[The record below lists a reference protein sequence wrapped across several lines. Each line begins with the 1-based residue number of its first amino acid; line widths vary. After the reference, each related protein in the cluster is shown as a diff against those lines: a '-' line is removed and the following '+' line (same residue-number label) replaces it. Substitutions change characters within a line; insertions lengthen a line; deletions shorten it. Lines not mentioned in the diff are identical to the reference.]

1 MQPEILTVRD
11 LSVTFRSNGQE
22 VRAVDG
28 ISFSL
33 SPGKTLGIVGESG
46 SGKSVT
52 ALALMKLLPAPPALI
67 TAAAITFCPGDGT
80 KLSLLEADLRTMRRI
95 RGNRI
100 SMIFQEPMSS
110 LNPVMRC
117 GEQVDEAIR
126 AHRKISRREARTRTL
141 ALFSETRLNDPE
153 GVYHAFP
160 HEISGGQKQRV
171 MIAMAVASGPGIL
184 IADEPTTALDVTVQK
199 SIVALLKDLQSRYG
213 MALMFITHDLGL
225 IAGIADDLA
234 VMRNG
239 KIVESGPAKTVL
251 SNPRH
256 PYTQA
261 LLACRPTMGKI
272 PDRLPAIRNL
282 EDPYETLNIRPKQRD
297 EEQYRE
303 KLSAIYYQS
312 PLMETRDL
320 SLVYPGRRGRRHDL
334 GVTALDSVTIDVYP
348 GEVLGLV
355 GESGCGKTTLGRTIL
370 RLVDPAIGR
379 IIYNGINLTALTS
392 GKLRKIRKEIQI
404 IFQDPFASLNPLKTA
419 GNTLLEAMKVH
430 GIGKDSTERK
440 VLALDLLEKTG
451 LEPAHFDRYPHELS
465 GGQRQRLSIARALSV
480 RPRFIVCDESVSAL
494 DVSVQAQVL
503 NLLKDIKKEFG
514 LTYLFI
520 SHDLAVVRFISDRI
534 LIMKDGKIIE
544 TGSTEK
550 IFGNPEQEYT
560 RQLIEAA
567 SYEQQ
572 AIN

>member
-1 MQPEILTVRD
+1 
-11 LSVTFRSNGQE
+11 
-22 VRAVDG
+22 
-28 ISFSL
+28 
-33 SPGKTLGIVGESG
+33 
-46 SGKSVT
+46 
-52 ALALMKLLPAPPALI
+52 
-67 TAAAITFCPGDGT
+67 
-80 KLSLLEADLRTMRRI
+80 
-95 RGNRI
+95 
-100 SMIFQEPMSS
+100 
-110 LNPVMRC
+110 
-117 GEQVDEAIR
+117 
-126 AHRKISRREARTRTL
+126 
-141 ALFSETRLNDPE
+141 
-153 GVYHAFP
+153 
-160 HEISGGQKQRV
+160 
-171 MIAMAVASGPGIL
+171 
-184 IADEPTTALDVTVQK
+184 
-199 SIVALLKDLQSRYG
+199 
-213 MALMFITHDLGL
+213 
-225 IAGIADDLA
+225 
-234 VMRNG
+234 
-239 KIVESGPAKTVL
+239 
-251 SNPRH
+251 
-256 PYTQA
+256 
-261 LLACRPTMGKI
+261 
-272 PDRLPAIRNL
+272 
-282 EDPYETLNIRPKQRD
+282 
-297 EEQYRE
+297 
-303 KLSAIYYQS
+303 
-312 PLMETRDL
+312 
-320 SLVYPGRRGRRHDL
+320 
-334 GVTALDSVTIDVYP
+334 
-348 GEVLGLV
+348 
-355 GESGCGKTTLGRTIL
+355 
-370 RLVDPAIGR
+370 
-379 IIYNGINLTALTS
+379 
-392 GKLRKIRKEIQI
+392 LRKIRKEIQI